1 MKIVKIFN
9 NNAVVTIS
17 KNKEDL
23 ILTGSGI
30 GFQKKIGDEVDPGK
44 IEKKYYYQGG
54 ENNAMFQFF
63 MRTPVEYFKVSQE
76 IMDIANKTFEGGI
89 KATNYYYFNRSY
101 CFCN

>member
-9 NNAVVTIS
+9 NNAVATIS

-44 IEKKYYYQGG
+44 IEKKY
-54 ENNAMFQFF
+54 
-63 MRTPVEYFKVSQE
+63 
-76 IMDIANKTFEGGI
+76 EGGI
-89 KATNYYYFNRSY
+89 KATNYYYFN
-101 CFCN
+101 

>member
-9 NNAVVTIS
+9 NNAVATIS

-44 IEKKYYYQGG
+44 IEKKYY
-54 ENNAMFQFF
+54 
-63 MRTPVEYFKVSQE
+63 
-76 IMDIANKTFEGGI
+76 
-89 KATNYYYFNRSY
+89 
-101 CFCN
+101 